1 MIIFNET
8 LIILIIKFNGIIY
21 YVYFMDIHE
30 STINNQM
37 INETWIFLLKLM
49 WQLSF
54 IIRIVVFLK
63 TLNFIYFINIF
74 DIINR
79 IMILLKSL

>member
-49 WQLSF
+49 
-54 IIRIVVFLK
+54 
-63 TLNFIYFINIF
+63 
-74 DIINR
+74 
-79 IMILLKSL
+79 

>member
-63 TLNFIYFINIF
+63 TLNFIFFINIF

>member
-79 IMILLKSL
+79 IMILLKS